1 MNKNIKLLT
10 AALMV
15 LMLGTFS
22 SCEEFGFQADDSY
35 KRLFSPVTFG
45 SENIT
50 ATSVDLSI
58 SKVSEADT
66 YVIEFS
72 EDSLLFSTIV
82 RTVELKA
89 ENLSYASGSKSVYL
103 TRIIDLK
110 GATRYSARMKAVSSV
125 GDIPESKWDLLTF
138 VTRSEQIFKNVLSN
152 EKTDMSVIL
161 RWDAAG
167 SGITHIM
174 LTNTLT
180 STSSRIDLTTEDKTA
195 SMKLIEGLNGSTT
208 YMADI
213 YNNDNKRGSITFRT
227 NESVPSEGRVIR
239 LTGTENLNE
248 LLAAESGDLTLVMP
262 AGSMFAAEWID
273 PTSGN
278 TSFTLPLSDNITK
291 LTFWGVEGDVK
302 AKIHTTSI
310 KLGAGITEL
319 RFKNV
324 EFYGKASTADYVLNE
339 NTTRAITHISFEDCE
354 VHTVRGVV
362 RMQNDGNST
371 TLEKV
376 LFKNTI
382 VHDIGNYGITHTG
395 AANTKLLD
403 LEITECTFYNI
414 TDPMCN
420 LKNVASSVVIDQC
433 TFYNA
438 FGNGRYFL
446 QFNSTFLPEKL
457 VVSNCIFGQ
466 MNATVL
472 DGTQTMRASN
482 PKITASFFTDSYK
495 TVDCF
500 VHTGYPMSGIIE
512 YIGTSS
518 DLFVN
523 PATFNFRIKDSNFAG
538 KETAGD
544 PRWR

>member
-10 AALMV
+10 VALMV

-22 SCEEFGFQADDSY
+22 SCEEFGFPTDDSY
-35 KRLFSPVTFG
+35 RRLFSPVTFG

-50 ATSVDLSI
+50 ATSVDLTI

-82 RTVELKA
+82 RTEELRA
-89 ENLSYASGSKSVYL
+89 ENLSYAPGSKTVYL
-103 TRIIDLK
+103 TRITDLK
-110 GATRYSARMKAVSSV
+110 GSTRYSARMKAVSSA

-180 STSSRIDLTTEDKTA
+180 STSSRIDLTAEDKTA

-208 YMADI
+208 YAADI
-213 YNNDNKRGSITFRT
+213 FNNENKRGSITFRT

-239 LTGTENLNE
+239 LNGTENLNE
-248 LLAAESGDLTLVMP
+248 LLAAESGDLTLVLP

-273 PTSGN
+273 PTTSN
-278 TSFTLPLSDNITK
+278 TSYTLPLSDNITR

-302 AKIHTTSI
+302 AKIHATSI

-324 EFYGKASTADYVLNE
+324 EYYGKSNTADYVLNE
-339 NTTRAITHISFEDCE
+339 NTTRAITHISFEDSE

-382 VHDIGNYGITHTG
+382 VHDVGNYGITHTG

-403 LEITECTFYNI
+403 LEIAECTFYNI
-414 TDPMCN
+414 TDPICN
-420 LKNVASSVVIDQC
+420 LKNIATSVVVDQC
-433 TFYNA
+433 TFFNA

-472 DGTQTMRASN
+472 DGSQTMRASN

-495 TVDCF
+495 TADCF

-518 DLFVN
+518 DLFVS
-523 PATFNFRIKDSNFAG
+523 PATFNFRIKDTNFAG